1 MDNIKDKIYEI
12 NGRKVMLDYELAKLY
27 GYETKRFNEQVN
39 RNIKLFKDNCRFKLD
54 VSNVNNVLKSQNATL
69 NLTYIKSRKSLYVF
83 TIEGV
88 ELLPNVL
95 KGNDVLKVTLK
106 IIEAFKGD
114 EKEIYSPEKV
124 NKMGIFSEVVK
135 FESGDIII
143 DVNVSP
149 EEDTVWLTQSDMALL
164 FNTTIQ
170 NISMHI
176 TNIYKEKELEK
187 NSTFKNFLNVQMEGD
202 RKINRTIKL
211 YNLDIILSVGYRIK
225 SPRGNEFR
233 KWANNILKQYL
244 MKGYVIN
251 TKRCLEHSDILIKL
265 NDDMNMIVNKVSKYD
280 SKLEKIEE
288 DIEKLKDNFIDE
300 NTYKHFLIMNGEKIE
315 ADLAYQSIYKLAKKS
330 IYIIDDYIDIKTLQL
345 LKVCKKIEI
354 IIFSSNKANN
364 KIDDCYI
371 NDFIFDTGNEL
382 KIKSNN
388 GVFHGRYIII
398 DFGLKNEMIY
408 HSGPS
413 SKDAGKRIDT
423 ITKIEEIYLYK
434 DIIER
439 LLSM

>member
-12 NGRKVMLDYELAKLY
+12 NGRKVMFDCDLAKLY

-39 RNIKLFKDNCRFKLD
+39 RNIKLFNDNCRFKLD

-135 FESGDIII
+135 FESGDIIL

-164 FNTTIQ
+164 FDTSKQNISLHIQ
-170 NISMHI
+170 NIFSEEELK
-176 TNIYKEKELEK
+176 KEPVVKESLTTGLDGK
-187 NSTFKNFLNVQMEGD
+187 KYNLTF
-202 RKINRTIKL
+202 
-211 YNLDIILSVGYRIK
+211 YNLDVVISVGYRVK
-225 SPRGNEFR
+225 SKRGIEFR
-233 KWANNILKQYL
+233 KWANNILKHYL
-244 MKGYVIN
+244 MKGYAIN

-265 NDDMNMIVNKVSKYD
+265 SDDVNKIVNKVSKYD
-280 SKLEKIEE
+280 SILEKIEE

-354 IIFSSNKANN
+354 IIF
-364 KIDDCYI
+364 
-371 NDFIFDTGNEL
+371 FI
-382 KIKSNN
+382 
-388 GVFHGRYIII
+388 
-398 DFGLKNEMIY
+398 
-408 HSGPS
+408 
-413 SKDAGKRIDT
+413 
-423 ITKIEEIYLYK
+423 
-434 DIIER
+434 
-439 LLSM
+439 

>member
-39 RNIKLFKDNCRFKLD
+39 RNIKLFNDNCRFKLD

-135 FESGDIII
+135 FESGDIVL

-149 EEDTVWLTQSDMALL
+149 EEDTVWLTQFDMALL
-164 FNTTIQ
+164 FDTTIQ

-176 TNIYKEKELEK
+176 TNIYKEKELES
-187 NSTFKNFLNVQMEGD
+187 NSTFKNFLNVQIEGD
-202 RKINRTIKL
+202 RKINRTIKK
-211 YNLDIILSVGYRIK
+211 YNLDLILSVGYRIK

-233 KWANNILKQYL
+233 KWANNILKHYL
-244 MKGYVIN
+244 MKEY
-251 TKRCLEHSDILIKL
+251 
-265 NDDMNMIVNKVSKYD
+265 Y
-280 SKLEKIEE
+280 
-288 DIEKLKDNFIDE
+288 
-300 NTYKHFLIMNGEKIE
+300 
-315 ADLAYQSIYKLAKKS
+315 
-330 IYIIDDYIDIKTLQL
+330 
-345 LKVCKKIEI
+345 
-354 IIFSSNKANN
+354 
-364 KIDDCYI
+364 
-371 NDFIFDTGNEL
+371 
-382 KIKSNN
+382 
-388 GVFHGRYIII
+388 
-398 DFGLKNEMIY
+398 
-408 HSGPS
+408 
-413 SKDAGKRIDT
+413 
-423 ITKIEEIYLYK
+423 
-434 DIIER
+434 
-439 LLSM
+439 

>member
-12 NGRKVMLDYELAKLY
+12 NGRKVMFDYELAKLY

-39 RNIKLFKDNCRFKLD
+39 RNIKLFNDNCRFKLD

-106 IIEAFKGD
+106 IIEAFKGN
-114 EKEIYSPEKV
+114 EKEIYSLEKV

-135 FESGDIII
+135 FESGDIIL

-176 TNIYKEKELEK
+176 TNIYKEKELER
-187 NSTFKNFLNVQMEGD
+187 NSTFKNFLNVQIEGD

-211 YNLDIILSVGYRIK
+211 YNLDLILSVGYRIK

-300 NTYKHFLIMNGEKIE
+300 NTYKHFLIMNGEKIK

-388 GVFHGRYIII
+388 GLFHGRYIII

-423 ITKIEEIYLYK
+423 ITKIEEIDLYK

-439 LLSM
+439 LLNM

>member
-12 NGRKVMLDYELAKLY
+12 NGRKVMFDYDLAKLY

-39 RNIKLFKDNCRFKLD
+39 RNIKLFNDNCRFKLD
-54 VSNVNNVLKSQNATL
+54 ASDVNDVFKSQNATL
-69 NLTYIKSRKSLYVF
+69 NLTYIKLRKSFYAF
-83 TIEGV
+83 TSEGV

-95 KGNDVLKVTLK
+95 KGNDVLKVTIK
-106 IIEAFKGD
+106 IIESFKGD
-114 EKEIYSPEKV
+114 EKDIYSPEKN
-124 NKMGIFSEVVK
+124 NKMGSFSEVVK
-135 FESGDIII
+135 FESGDIIL

-149 EEDTVWLTQSDMALL
+149 EEDTVWLTQFDMALL
-164 FNTTIQ
+164 FDTTIQ

-202 RKINRTIKL
+202 RKINRTFKL

-244 MKGYVIN
+244 MKGYAIN

-280 SKLEKIEE
+280 SKLERIEE
-288 DIEKLKDNFIDE
+288 DIEKIKENFIDE

-364 KIDDCYI
+364 KINDCYI
-371 NDFIFDTGNEL
+371 KDFIFDTGNDL
-382 KIKSNN
+382 KIKTNN
-388 GVFHGRYIII
+388 GLFHGRYIII
-398 DFGLKNEMIY
+398 DYGLKNEIIY

-434 DIIER
+434 DIVER
-439 LLSM
+439 LLNM

>member
-1 MDNIKDKIYEI
+1 
-12 NGRKVMLDYELAKLY
+12 
-27 GYETKRFNEQVN
+27 
-39 RNIKLFKDNCRFKLD
+39 
-54 VSNVNNVLKSQNATL
+54 
-69 NLTYIKSRKSLYVF
+69 
-83 TIEGV
+83 
-88 ELLPNVL
+88 
-95 KGNDVLKVTLK
+95 
-106 IIEAFKGD
+106 
-114 EKEIYSPEKV
+114 
-124 NKMGIFSEVVK
+124 
-135 FESGDIII
+135 
-143 DVNVSP
+143 
-149 EEDTVWLTQSDMALL
+149 
-164 FNTTIQ
+164 
-170 NISMHI
+170 MHI

-202 RKINRTIKL
+202 RKINRTFKL

-244 MKGYVIN
+244 MKGYAIN

-280 SKLEKIEE
+280 SKLERIEE
-288 DIEKLKDNFIDE
+288 DIEKIKENFIDE

-364 KIDDCYI
+364 KINDCYI
-371 NDFIFDTGNEL
+371 KDFIFDTGNDL
-382 KIKSNN
+382 KIKTNN
-388 GVFHGRYIII
+388 GLFHGRYIII
-398 DFGLKNEMIY
+398 DYGLKNEIIY

-434 DIIER
+434 DIVER
-439 LLSM
+439 LLNM